1 VPAFNSEALICDC
14 LRSCL
19 AQDTDNGNFE
29 VILIDDCSTDRT
41 YALALDMAGPSVP
54 LRFARTDANG
64 GPGVARNVGVALARG
79 DWILFVDSDDSL
91 NVSALR
97 RLSDAIDRPENMGC
111 DVVGFNW
118 AYADSAVYARMR
130 RDHVFLACDK
140 PALINRYLSL
150 QMDGSVIFTAMRR
163 CLLDLHGIRFAAGY
177 HEDVDFLFRVYWY
190 AQRIGFIDE
199 TLYLKGR
206 RSGSIVETIS
216 VAHINGF
223 MRAWQA
229 IGRFMATATDGHWE
243 TWRPAYQ
250 VGLVAIVATR
260 VREANRFAESHIE
273 RGQIYQAVH
282 AGWLATLALAGNI
295 ELDTN
300 ETAYFQ
306 VTHNFLAAMTKTG
319 LRAPAELVLFY
330 DTVMEIMGK
339 SWSCIDL
346 HHSVFL
352 APSEVRTC
360 CKRFFVDGEM
370 RGDVVLTRAAGGAEM
385 GVARIMAAKEELHR
399 AINRGEPTAC
409 TGCPFLE
416 FKAWGPIV
424 PASIRY
430 LSLEYHSVC
439 NLKCTYCD
447 EAYYGGMKPAYDV
460 RALVDD
466 FIVTRT
472 LDQRAVVV
480 WGGGEPV
487 IDRNFTPIVDVI
499 ATHLPEARQ
508 RVLTNAVTY
517 SATVGRL
524 LKADRISITT
534 SVDAGTG
541 GVFANVRGRDRLARV
556 VANLKKYSA
565 GNSAAVTI
573 KYIFTEGN
581 TALDECRA
589 FVALME
595 SAQLLGCNFQISHD
609 FKRESVDGAVLVS
622 IIALYA
628 FLVAAGCRLVFFD
641 DLLRQRL
648 AGLEAGTER
657 SVRAQLMSIGV
668 ADVLMDEDDHPDL
681 VIWGAG
687 WQAKY
692 CLEHA
697 NFFKRRKPAFLVD
710 STPSKIGSDYMG
722 YRVHDP
728 AALVTCSCP
737 VLIAAAQGYPGIYE
751 AFLGLGLPLS
761 RLVTKVVI

>member
-1 VPAFNSEALICDC
+1 VPAFNSEAFICDC

-19 AQDTDNGNFE
+19 AQDIDDGNFE

-41 YALALDMAGPSVP
+41 YRVALDMAGALVP
-54 LRFARTDANG
+54 LRVARTDANG
-64 GPGVARNVGVALARG
+64 GPGVARNVGIALARG
-79 DWILFVDSDDSL
+79 EWILFVDSDDL
-91 NVSALR
+91 LDISALR
-97 RLSDAIDRPENMGC
+97 LLSDAIDRPENMGC

-118 AYADSAVYARMR
+118 TYADSADRAGMR
-130 RDHVFLACDK
+130 RDHAFLACEK
-140 PALINRYLSL
+140 PALISRYLSL
-150 QMDGSVIFTAMRR
+150 QMDGSVVFTAMRR
-163 CLLDLHGIRFAAGY
+163 CLLDVHCIRFAAGY
-177 HEDVDFLFRVYWY
+177 HEDVDFLFQVYWY
-190 AQRIGFIDE
+190 ALRIGFMDE
-199 TLYLKGR
+199 ILYVKWP

-216 VAHINGF
+216 VGHINGF

-229 IGRFMATATDGHWE
+229 IGHFLERATGGDWE
-243 TWRPAYQ
+243 SRRPAYQ
-250 VGLVAIVATR
+250 IGLVGIVATR
-260 VREANRFAESHIE
+260 VREAHRCAEGFVE
-273 RGQIYQAVH
+273 KGAIYQALH
-282 AGWLATLALAGNI
+282 DGWLATLVIAGT
-295 ELDTN
+295 LDL
-300 ETAYFQ
+300 EAQDTAYFK
-306 VTHNFLAAMTKTG
+306 VTRHFLAEMGKSG
-319 LRAPAELVLFY
+319 LRAATDIVPFDAAV
-330 DTVMEIMGK
+330 TEIMAK
-339 SWSCIDL
+339 SWSCVDL

-360 CKRFFVDGEM
+360 CKRFFVDGAM
-370 RGDVVLTRAAGGAEM
+370 RGDVVLMRATGGRDLGSAP
-385 GVARIMAAKEELHR
+385 ILAAKEALHR
-399 AINRGEPTAC
+399 AVNRGEETAC

-416 FKAWGPIV
+416 FKAWGPIA

-447 EAYYGGMKPAYDV
+447 ETYYGGLKPAYDV

-466 FIVTRT
+466 FIVKRT
-472 LDQRAVVV
+472 LDPRAVVV

-487 IDRNFTPIVDVI
+487 IDRNFTPIADMV
-499 ATHLPEARQ
+499 ATDLPEATQ
-508 RVLTNAVTY
+508 RVLTNGVTY
-517 SATVGRL
+517 SATVKRL

-541 GVFANVRGRDRLARV
+541 GVFAKVRGRDRLARV
-556 VANLKKYSA
+556 VGNLKKYSA
-565 GNSAAVTI
+565 GNPAAVTI

-589 FVALME
+589 FVAMMEDAALM
-595 SAQLLGCNFQISHD
+595 GCNFQISHD
-609 FKRESVDGAVLVS
+609 FKRESVDGGVLVS

-648 AGLEAGTER
+648 AGLQAGTAR
-657 SVRAQLMSIGV
+657 AVRAELASIGV
-668 ADVLMDEDDHPDL
+668 ANVLMNEEDYPDL

-710 STPSKIGSDYMG
+710 STPSKIGSDFMG

-728 AALVTCSCP
+728 VALVTCACP
-737 VLIAAAQGYPGIYE
+737 VLIAAAQGYPAIYE
-751 AFLGLGLPLS
+751 AFVGLGLPLS